1 MARRQSMAK
10 LSQRKIAKL
19 LSAAKSAGT
28 TQAQGRT
35 YEDLLS
41 YVFETVPGITVTSR
55 DQHNV
60 FNSEEVDIA
69 CWNERHFRG
78 FPFLPEIMLAE
89 CKNWSVAV
97 GAAEL
102 NWFASKLRN
111 RGLSHGVLVA
121 ANGITGVAAG
131 PTAAHTVLANALR
144 DGQRIIVVTDADLL
158 ALTNTDDLVRLFKQK
173 LCELVVIGTA

>member
-1 MARRQSMAK
+1 MAK
-10 LSQRKIAKL
+10 LSHRKIAKL
-19 LSAAKSAGT
+19 LSTARSAGT
-28 TQAQGRT
+28 THVQGRT

-60 FNSEEVDIA
+60 FHSEEVDIA
-69 CWNERHFRG
+69 CWNERRFRG
-78 FPFLPEIMLAE
+78 LPFLPEILLIE
-89 CKNWSVAV
+89 CKNWSASV
-97 GAAEL
+97 GAAEV

-111 RGLSHGVLVA
+111 KGLSHGVLVA

-144 DGQRIIVVTDADLL
+144 DGQRIIVVTDVDLL
-158 ALTNTDDLVRLFKQK
+158 GLATTDDLVRLFKQK